1 MNGQA
6 KQGQLKVIYFE
17 GSKKQSK
24 LMHNMVKCCDYVLQ
38 TGRVKILANG
48 MIIPFWKA
56 RL

>member
-24 LMHNMVKCCDYVLQ
+24 LMHNSYGQMSQFTYYKL
-38 TGRVKILANG
+38 GG
-48 MIIPFWKA
+48 
-56 RL
+56 